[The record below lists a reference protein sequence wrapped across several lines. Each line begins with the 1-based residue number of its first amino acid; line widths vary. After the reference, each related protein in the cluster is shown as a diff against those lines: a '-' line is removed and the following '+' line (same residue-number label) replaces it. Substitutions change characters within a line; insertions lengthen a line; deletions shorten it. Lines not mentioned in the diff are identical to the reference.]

1 MRRLIPIALLLA
13 LPLSAGCGNRSLI
26 LTVDIL
32 SFMDTSSRSVAYGPI
47 PSGFP
52 VDTVEV
58 FSDSLSLLQGV
69 GDVTQVVSASL
80 KVGALFDNAS
90 GSADGRFL
98 VYISSAD
105 STDPF
110 TTTPIAD
117 IPVQLLPGQITTV
130 STEIAS
136 SPAIADA
143 LTHDKAKVGVQLI
156 FSGTAFPVQ
165 GVENL
170 TQLTAIVVTKKD
182 L

>member
-1 MRRLIPIALLLA
+1 MRRLLPIALLLA

-32 SFMDTSSRSVAYGPI
+32 SFMDASSRSIAYGPI
-47 PSGFP
+47 PSGLP
-52 VDTVEV
+52 DTVDV
-58 FSDSLSLLQGV
+58 FSDSLNLLQGV
-69 GDVTQVVSASL
+69 GDVTQVASASL
-80 KVGALFDNAS
+80 KIGASFDNTTGA
-90 GSADGRFL
+90 ANARFL

-117 IPVQLLPGQITTV
+117 IPVQLLPGQVTNV
-130 STEIAS
+130 STEITS
-136 SPAIADA
+136 SPALADA

-156 FSGTAFPVQ
+156 FTGTSFPVQ
-165 GVENL
+165 GTESL